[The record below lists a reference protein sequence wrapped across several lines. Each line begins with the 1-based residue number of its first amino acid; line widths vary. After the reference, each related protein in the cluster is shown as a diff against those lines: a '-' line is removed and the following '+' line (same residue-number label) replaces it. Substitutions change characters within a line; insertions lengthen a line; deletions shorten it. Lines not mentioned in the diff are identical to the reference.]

1 VKIALLAIARAS
13 SPSTLSHWVNG
24 GDDSSAQMLE
34 RLLDDPTLV
43 NRHLFENKLFDQP
56 DVPLGQAFNAKTV
69 CFRLGRLETHME
81 RS

>member
-1 VKIALLAIARAS
+1 
-13 SPSTLSHWVNG
+13 
-24 GDDSSAQMLE
+24 MLE

-56 DVPLGQAFNAKTV
+56 DVPLGQAFNAKAV
-69 CFRLGRLETHME
+69 CFRMGRLETHME